1 MVIQVG
7 HLLPKK
13 FLIIAFNF
21 KVDCSQNC
29 IITTSSCDFGVVVSK
44 KRAVPSLV
52 LHELLLCVGLLLLSS
67 VKR

>member
-1 MVIQVG
+1 MVG

-21 KVDCSQNC
+21 KVDCSQDC
-29 IITTSSCDFGVVVSK
+29 IITTSSCDFGVVVVSM